1 MEKTRLFAATSNA
14 GKVREFALAG
24 AELSAYDI
32 APLPNFRELPTVE
45 ETGETFEANARI
57 KAMHYSGFTDELVFA
72 EDSGLSVDA
81 LGGAP
86 GVYSARFSGAGA
98 SDAGNN
104 QLLLERLRG
113 VANRSARFVCVIAL
127 ARQGRVLATFE
138 GSVEGEILEEPRG
151 ANGFGYD
158 PLFYHPPSGCTTAE
172 LAPSAKL
179 AISHRGRAFRALT
192 AWLNGQRETVA

>member
-24 AELSAYDI
+24 TELSGCEI

-45 ETGETFEANARI
+45 ETGATFEDNARI
-57 KAMHYSGFTDELVFA
+57 KAVHYSGFTNDLVFA

-86 GVYSARFSGAGA
+86 GVYSARFSGIGA
-98 SDAGNN
+98 SDAENN
-104 QLLLERLRG
+104 ALLLERLRG
-113 VANRSARFVCVIAL
+113 VSNRSARFVCVIAL

-138 GSVEGEILEEPRG
+138 ESVEGEILEEPRG

-179 AISHRGRAFRALT
+179 AISHRGRAIRALA
-192 AWLNGQRETVA
+192 AWLNGQHETVT